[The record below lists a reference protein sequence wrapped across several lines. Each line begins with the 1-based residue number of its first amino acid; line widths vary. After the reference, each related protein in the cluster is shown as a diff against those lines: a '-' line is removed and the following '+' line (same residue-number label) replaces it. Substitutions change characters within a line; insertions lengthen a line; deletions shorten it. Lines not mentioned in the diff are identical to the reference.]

1 MIHNDSAGSVVTYG
15 IPSQLTI
22 SLVQVVQD
30 GLVDQSEVELQP
42 ILVRFSVLF
51 RLD

>member
-1 MIHNDSAGSVVTYG
+1 MLPILYLV
-15 IPSQLTI
+15 